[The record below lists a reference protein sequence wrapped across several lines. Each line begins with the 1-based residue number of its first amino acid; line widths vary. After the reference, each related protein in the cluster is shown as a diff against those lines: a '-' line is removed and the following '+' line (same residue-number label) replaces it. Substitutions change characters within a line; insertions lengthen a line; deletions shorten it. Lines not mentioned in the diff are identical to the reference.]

1 MVKAKSEY
9 VLNFDAIKADVK
21 RMGGLKRFATEL
33 DIKYRR
39 MWAMIY
45 QGTAI
50 TNEELQIISEFT
62 SKTIDELRLDRM
74 AVNRLKEDRMDA
86 MSEFKLS
93 EEILIGLKNNVSKKL
108 EMHTLPFI
116 NDVQSIVNQIAIESA
131 YLGIIAVKA
140 GNTKFIE
147 DAIIKRRSK

>member
-39 MWAMIY
+39 MWAMVY

-50 TNEELQIISEFT
+50 TNEELKTISEYT
-62 SKTIDELRLDRM
+62 SKTIEELRMDRM
-74 AVNRLKEDRMDA
+74 AVTSYKEARMDA
-86 MSEFKLS
+86 VSDFKLS
-93 EEILIGLKNNVSKKL
+93 EEILVGLKNSLSKKL
-108 EMHTLPFI
+108 EMHTTPFI

-147 DAIIKRRSK
+147 DAIIKRRSR

>member
-1 MVKAKSEY
+1 
-9 VLNFDAIKADVK
+9 
-21 RMGGLKRFATEL
+21 
-33 DIKYRR
+33 
-39 MWAMIY
+39 MIY

-74 AVNRLKEDRMDA
+74 AVNRIKEDRMDA